1 MTAAPAGTMDVRPG
15 DQDAVKQVEEWF
27 HAYHATRDPAIRERI
42 ILAHLGLADRLAAR
56 FRRSRGTS
64 YEDLVQV
71 ARVGLVTAVNRYDPG
86 RANSFIVYAIVCIVG
101 ELRRHLRD
109 NCWTVH
115 VARTLKE
122 QVLQVV
128 RAREAL
134 TMTLERS
141 PTVAEIADHLSIS
154 CERVLEAFEAN
165 QTRLELSLDEPA
177 NGDGSVSIGE
187 LLPAPSGEIEVDDV
201 LALPELLESL
211 PEMERRAVVLRFFRD
226 LKQDDIGAVLG
237 YSQIHVSRLLRR
249 ALTRMH
255 EQWSRC

>member
-1 MTAAPAGTMDVRPG
+1 MAAMISGPIDVRPG
-15 DQDAVKQVEEWF
+15 DQEAVKQVEEWF
-27 HAYHATRDPAIRERI
+27 LAYHATRDPAIRERI
-42 ILAHLGLADRLAAR
+42 ILAHLGLADRLAMR

-109 NCWTVH
+109 SCWTVH

-122 QVLQVV
+122 QALQVI
-128 RAREAL
+128 RARDAL
-134 TMTLERS
+134 TMALERS

-165 QTRLELSLDEPA
+165 RTRFELSLDQPA
-177 NGDGSVSIGE
+177 NGAASASIGA
-187 LLPAPSGEIEVDDV
+187 LLPAPSAAIEVDDV
-201 LALPELLESL
+201 LALPELLGSL
-211 PEMERRAVVLRFFRD
+211 PELERRAVELRFFRD
-226 LKQDDIGAVLG
+226 LKQDEIGAVLG